1 MLTWQLKHFKELSGT
16 ELYAIMRVRQ
26 EVFIVE
32 QTCPYLDADGKDIY
46 CQHLIGYADGDIAA
60 YARIVP
66 PHVSYNEPSIG
77 RVITTVKY
85 RTGGYG
91 KEGNA
96 DVFQSPLVGLDNAL
110 LTPHIG
116 GSTLEAQDNIGLEVA
131 AKLIRYSDNG
141 STLSAVNFPEVT
153 LPEHTGSKRL
163 MHIHRNVP
171 GILSQINDIFSRE
184 GVNIDGQFLR
194 THPKV
199 GYVVIDITASE
210 DQADGLREQL
220 AAIEGTLKVRI
231 LY

>member
-32 QTCPYLDADGKDIY
+32 QNCPYLDADGKDIY

-91 KEGNA
+91 KLLMQKAITETINTYGA
-96 DVFQSPLVGLDNAL
+96 VDIRIGAQLYLKKFYESFGFLQQGDVYDEDGID
-110 LTPHIG
+110 HI
-116 GSTLEAQDNIGLEVA
+116 I
-131 AKLIRYSDNG
+131 
-141 STLSAVNFPEVT
+141 
-153 LPEHTGSKRL
+153 
-163 MHIHRNVP
+163 M
-171 GILSQINDIFSRE
+171 
-184 GVNIDGQFLR
+184 LR
-194 THPKV
+194 RP
-199 GYVVIDITASE
+199 
-210 DQADGLREQL
+210 
-220 AAIEGTLKVRI
+220 
-231 LY
+231 